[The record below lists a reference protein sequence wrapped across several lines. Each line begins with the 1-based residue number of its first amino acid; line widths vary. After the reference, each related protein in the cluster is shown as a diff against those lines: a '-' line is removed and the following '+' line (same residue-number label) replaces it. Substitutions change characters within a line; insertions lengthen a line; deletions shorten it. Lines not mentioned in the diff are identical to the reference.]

1 VRGVEDNEK
10 EGEFEMRRTVLVVV
24 FLSAVLVPTL
34 IGMGVDLGV
43 KFGVQSPSLAIQAE
57 WDVSPELTMGMFVET
72 SLEPIFNPA
81 ATQTLSLT
89 IGLVAKYRFTHI
101 HPAFVPYLG
110 VAGSFGLSGTET
122 TIALDALAGARVY
135 ITRNVSLFAE
145 AAFFI
150 VPFPDLAA
158 WYDLTSLYRT
168 LYLGFSL
175 RL

>member
-1 VRGVEDNEK
+1 VRGVEDNET

-34 IGMGVDLGV
+34 IGMGMDVGAKLSHQI
-43 KFGVQSPSLAIQAE
+43 QSGWQALAIQAE
-57 WDVSPELTMGMFVET
+57 WDVTANLSMGLFLET
-72 SLEPIFNPA
+72 SLQ
-81 ATQTLSLT
+81 TQSLA
-89 IGLVAKYRFTHI
+89 IGLVGKYRFTHI
-101 HPAFVPYLG
+101 HPAFVPYFGL
-110 VAGSFGLSGTET
+110 AGSFGLLGTDT
-122 TIALDALAGARVY
+122 AIAVDVIAGARIYV
-135 ITRNVSLFAE
+135 TRNVHLFAE